1 MGNIILSIVLAIV
14 SIGLLGAFL
23 GAVLSVAS
31 EKLKVEEDL
40 RIKDLEAI
48 LPQYNCGACGYS
60 GCSGYAGAVIN
71 DGEPINKC
79 TPGGDTLV
87 SQISDLLGVE
97 ATNVERMVAQI
108 HCRGGQGT
116 AKEQYNYDGI
126 TGCNAKY
133 QLYSGDKL
141 CKFGCLGDGSCMTV
155 CPVDAI
161 YRDEKNLI
169 WVNKELCVG
178 CEKCVDICPTNVMKM
193 IPYSADYI
201 VACHSQEKGKSVKS
215 KCSVGCI
222 ACSICVRK
230 FPEAGFSVDKNLSS
244 VDYTIVRDRSD
255 VSAACPVKCII
266 KPYKD
271 NKGKSNN

>member
-1 MGNIILSIVLAIV
+1 MGNIIFSIFIAIV
-14 SIGLLGAFL
+14 SVGLLGAFL
-23 GAVLSVAS
+23 GAVLSFAS

-40 RIKDLEAI
+40 RVKQLEGI

-60 GCSGYAGAVIN
+60 GCSGYANAVIN

-79 TPGGDTLV
+79 TPGGPDLLT
-87 SQISDLLGVE
+87 SISDLLGIE
-97 ATNVERMVAQI
+97 AGNVERMVAQI
-108 HCRGGQGT
+108 HCRGGEKIT
-116 AKEQYNYDGI
+116 KDQYQYSGI
-126 TGCNAKY
+126 SNCNAKY

-141 CKFGCLGDGSCMTV
+141 CKFGCLGDGSCKDV

-161 YRDEKNLI
+161 YYDEENLI
-169 WVNKELCVG
+169 WVDKDKCVG

-193 IPYSADYI
+193 IPYAADYI
-201 VACHSQEKGKSVKS
+201 VACNSQEKGKAVKS

-230 FPEAGFSVDKNLSS
+230 FPEAGFAVDKNLSS
-244 VDYTIVRDRSD
+244 VDYTIKSDRTP

-266 KPYKD
+266 HPYKE
-271 NKGKSNN
+271 NKGN